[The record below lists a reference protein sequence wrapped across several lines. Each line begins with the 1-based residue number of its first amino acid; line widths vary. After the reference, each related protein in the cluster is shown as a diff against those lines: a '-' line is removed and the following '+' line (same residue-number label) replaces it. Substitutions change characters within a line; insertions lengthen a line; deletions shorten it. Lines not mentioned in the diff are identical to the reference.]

1 MDIDFDFE
9 HIDRTPNSLD
19 SHRLVMLA
27 ERDGVAN
34 ALVERLFINY
44 FLYGRDIGARSVLCE
59 TAAEVGLD
67 MVDAAAYLDTPDD
80 IEYVYNANTRALRL
94 GVNGVPAFVFNGSMV
109 IAGAQGPKVLARVLD
124 AAVINAGADEASLFI

>member
-1 MDIDFDFE
+1 
-9 HIDRTPNSLD
+9 
-19 SHRLVMLA
+19 MLA